1 MYQLLLTKRYL
12 TSKIMPLFAVL
23 AVMLCTAM
31 VLVVW
36 SVMAGFVTMLINSGR
51 TMTGDVVI
59 RWPNAGF
66 AYYEELVS
74 DLEKRPEVH
83 AAAPMIEA
91 FGLVALPDGRKET
104 VTARGIVGESY
115 SRVTKYYDILHWRP
129 LDKPVDKDVN
139 KVDPRLTPLYG
150 LPWEEVLENG
160 KNLHRR
166 DDRGQLQ
173 PAMVPGIEVT
183 GFNYRDPAGFY
194 VPVVN
199 DRPLPDGGRVSVDEF
214 LPRDGK
220 ILLSLAPLDASGKA
234 IEMVSRN
241 LPIANEFQSGVFEVD
256 ERVVLIPLDVAQDM
270 LMMNAAKRVVKRSD
284 AAGATPAA
292 RTTDQAGSDPV
303 ESFESRDDEV
313 LIEDPARVTHVI
325 VRGKADVTQAAKSR
339 ELKAAVEEVYTA
351 FAARHRGKVPGMS
364 SIRILTW
371 EEQNAT
377 MISAVK
383 KETVLLLVL
392 FMIISIVAVFLIL
405 AIFWAMVAEKTKDI
419 GILRAV
425 GASSTGVAALWVSY
439 GLAIGLVGSTLGL
452 TLSYVIV
459 NNINP
464 IHDWLGT
471 ALKITIWD
479 PRIYYFTVI
488 PSEVEGE
495 KAVLVFICGVVA
507 SGLGAFV
514 PAIRAAVMDPVRAL
528 RFE

>member
-1 MYQLLLTKRYL
+1 
-12 TSKIMPLFAVL
+12 MPLFAVL

-36 SVMAGFVTMLINSGR
+36 SVMSGFVMMLINSGR

-66 AYYEELVS
+66 AYYDELIA

-104 VTARGIVGESY
+104 VTARGIVGESFA
-115 SRVTKYYDILHWRP
+115 RVTKYYDILHWRSLAKP
-129 LDKPVDKDVN
+129 LDKDPDKH
-139 KVDPRLTPLYG
+139 DPRLSPLGG
-150 LPWEEVLENG
+150 LSWDEVLDNG
-160 KNLHRR
+160 KNLRRR
-166 DDRGQLQ
+166 DERGQLQ
-173 PAMVPGIEVT
+173 PAMVPGIEVS
-183 GFNYRDPAGFY
+183 GFNYRDPGGY
-194 VPVVN
+194 YIPVVN
-199 DRPLPDGGRVSVDEF
+199 DRTLPDGSREIVDEF

-234 IEMVSRN
+234 VEMVSRN

-270 LMMNAAKRVVKRSD
+270 LMMNAAKRAVKRSTVARD
-284 AAGATPAA
+284 QDHAAQQP
-292 RTTDQAGSDPV
+292 TTNPGEETFDVPN
-303 ESFESRDDEV
+303 DEV
-313 LIEDPARVTHVI
+313 LIEEPARVTHI
-325 VRGKADVTQAAKSR
+325 LIRGKEDVSIAAKSR
-339 ELKAAVEEVYTA
+339 ALKSAVEETYTA
-351 FAARHRGKVPGMS
+351 FAMKHAGKVPGIG

-392 FMIISIVAVFLIL
+392 FMIISVVAVFLIL
-405 AIFWAMVAEKTKDI
+405 AIFWSMVAEKTKDI

-425 GASSTGVAALWVSY
+425 GASSAGVAGLWVAY
-439 GLAIGLVGSTLGL
+439 GLAIGLVGSSLGVL
-452 TLSYVIV
+452 LSYLIV

-464 IHDWLGT
+464 IHDWLGS
-471 ALKITIWD
+471 ALNITIWD

-488 PSEVEGE
+488 PNQVETD
-495 KAVLVFICGVVA
+495 KAVLVFLCGVFA

-514 PAIRAAVMDPVRAL
+514 PAVRAAVMDPVRAL